1 MALELLGGPLMSDV
15 TRKFFAELPRQGRV
29 LKKTTGTIRFDLD
42 HDHGTDH
49 WFISIT
55 NGDIRV
61 TREEHSADIVIRTDN
76 ASFDRMVLG
85 EIKPEPA
92 WLRNELTSDGE
103 FRLIILLERLF
114 PESPGEHHPRAF
126 TGGGG
131 EQRRRT

>member
-1 MALELLGGPLMSDV
+1 M
-15 TRKFFAELPRQGRV
+15 

-42 HDHGTDH
+42 HGHGTDH

-61 TREEHSADIVIRTDN
+61 TREERSADIVIRTDN

-92 WLRNELTSDGE
+92 WLRNELTSEGE
-103 FRLIILLERLF
+103 FRLILLLERLF
-114 PESPGEHHPRAF
+114 PEPPGGHHPRAF
-126 TGGGG
+126 AR
-131 EQRRRT
+131 EQGRRT